1 MQKLLV
7 LAACAALFVAG
18 CNGKTENKDTK
29 KKTDDTTKVEKK
41 MDEKKMDEKEEGS
54 AKKQSSLQA
63 ESCTSDSVTI

>member
-29 KKTDDTTKVEKK
+29 KKTDDTSKVEKK

-54 AKKQSSLQA
+54 AKK
-63 ESCTSDSVTI
+63 

>member
-1 MQKLLV
+1 MQRLLV

-18 CNGKTENKDTK
+18 CNGKETENKDTK

-54 AKKQSSLQA
+54 AKK
-63 ESCTSDSVTI
+63 